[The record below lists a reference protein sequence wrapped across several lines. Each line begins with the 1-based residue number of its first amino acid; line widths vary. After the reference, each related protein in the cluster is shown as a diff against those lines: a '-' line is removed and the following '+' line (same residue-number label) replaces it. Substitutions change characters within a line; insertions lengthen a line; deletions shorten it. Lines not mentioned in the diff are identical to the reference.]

1 MTRKRPLG
9 VLTSGPSSSPQESK
23 RLINSLPINANCT
36 SSSLLTNKHDSNSA
50 NAIITTTTNNT
61 PATSSTS
68 NAHTSTVSVRN
79 VIASMID
86 LIRGSAEA
94 EKKILCL
101 ECHTKIKWVDY
112 FTHICESDK

>member
-9 VLTSGPSSSPQESK
+9 VLTLGPSSSPQESK
-23 RLINSLPINANCT
+23 RGINSLSMNVNCT
-36 SSSLLTNKHDSNSA
+36 SSSLLTNKHDSS
-50 NAIITTTTNNT
+50 NAHVITTTTNNA

-68 NAHTSTVSVRN
+68 NAHNSTVSVRN
-79 VIASMID
+79 VIASMVD

-112 FTHICESDK
+112 FTHICDSDK